1 MNAIKPT
8 FSGFNPDYK
17 FDIKNIFEQGNALTK
32 QNIFLL
38 ARALVMIISLGVVV
52 ILILFDAYGISDIA
66 KIASGEIVLTI
77 AQQLGIDLSLT
88 VVLAPLWTGISM
100 AAVFSNRSINI
111 PFSSIFVFF
120 KLLPLV
126 AIAYLL
132 INTSFEI
139 GLRLLVIPG
148 FYIFVATTFTLIL
161 IADKGLRPFQAIWW
175 SVKAVNHYIV
185 PMLVIF
191 SCFFLMLILVF
202 FTFGL
207 AYLYVGPLF
216 FNVKAILYEAI
227 FCHESILEERNVKS
241 EQGVFDA

>member
-1 MNAIKPT
+1 M
-8 FSGFNPDYK
+8 
-17 FDIKNIFEQGNALTK
+17 TK
-32 QNIFLL
+32 RNIFLL
-38 ARALVMIISLGVVV
+38 ARALVTIISLGVVV

-77 AQQLGIDLSLT
+77 PQQLGIDLSLT
-88 VVLAPLWTGISM
+88 VILAPLWTGISM
-100 AAVFSNRSINI
+100 AAVFSNRSIRVS
-111 PFSSIFVFF
+111 FTSIFSFF
-120 KLLPLV
+120 RLLPLV

-132 INTSFEI
+132 VNTSFEL
-139 GLRLLVIPG
+139 GLRLLLIPG

-175 SVKAVNHYIV
+175 SVKAVNHYIA
-185 PMLVIF
+185 PMLLIF

-207 AYLYVGPLF
+207 AYLYVGPLY
-216 FNVKAILYEAI
+216 FNIKAILYEAI
-227 FCHESILEERNVKS
+227 FCHESDIEEGQVKT